1 MTTALHTISQRF
13 YFDAAHT
20 LQREIEAEGSRRIH
34 GHTYWAEVSVS
45 GSPDP
50 QTGMVM
56 DLGFL
61 RERIVTLREKLDH
74 HHLNQIEGLGIPT
87 IENLCDFIAR
97 DLSDLPVPLSRVV
110 IWRDSVGDR
119 CELVLR

>member
-1 MTTALHTISQRF
+1 MTAPIHTISQRF

-45 GSPDP
+45 GTPNPES
-50 QTGMVM
+50 GMVM

-61 RERIVTLREKLDH
+61 RERIVSLRDKLDH
-74 HHLNQIEGLGIPT
+74 HHLNRVDGLGTPT
-87 IENLCDFIAR
+87 IENLCSYIAR
-97 DLSDLPVPLSRVV
+97 ALSDSPVPLSRVV